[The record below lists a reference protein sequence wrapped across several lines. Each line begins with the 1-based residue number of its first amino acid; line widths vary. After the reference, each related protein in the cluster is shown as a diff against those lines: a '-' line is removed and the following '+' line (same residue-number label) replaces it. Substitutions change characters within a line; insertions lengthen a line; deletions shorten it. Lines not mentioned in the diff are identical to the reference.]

1 MSERISTSS
10 SSLCSSF
17 SNCRLQS
24 TSGTRRGRN
33 ALSHLGGITRP
44 SSSSPHGDSG
54 CTTKSSHEVGSLTL
68 QTHISWVKPIF
79 CFSKTNKKGSECFN
93 GHEAAKMTVALFP
106 LVDTLENLNP
116 VLDLR
121 EVCQGLNSSHLAT
134 KRNPRTF
141 QPKIPPKIPQ
151 SQEVSPY
158 SESVFPVVPGPVP
171 RRQKSAWLTPTCPC
185 RHLPPP
191 QGRSEA
197 RRIPRS
203 SNKKQLE
210 KKYRDL
216 PVSTSGHFLRFWI
229 FYKLAQKR
237 FFDPSATAFHKLPQ
251 QQIDVAAPLPWIGRQ
266 RGWCQTCRVQSSGG
280 ILVGRS
286 SCLKMRDVF
295 FGRQQCFLGSRI
307 GNQCTLANKN
317 AGNC

>member
-141 QPKIPPKIPQ
+141 QPKIPQKIPQ
-151 SQEVSPY
+151 FQEVSPY

-191 QGRSEA
+191 RGRSEA
-197 RRIPRS
+197 RRIPPLIQQKAAG
-203 SNKKQLE
+203 KKI
-210 KKYRDL
+210 
-216 PVSTSGHFLRFWI
+216 SRFASPDIWA
-229 FYKLAQKR
+229 LQ
-237 FFDPSATAFHKLPQ
+237 
-251 QQIDVAAPLPWIGRQ
+251 RQ
-266 RGWCQTCRVQSSGG
+266 RFTNCHNNKSTLQLRCHESADKEADVKHAGCKV
-280 ILVGRS
+280 LVGFWS
-286 SCLKMRDVF
+286 
-295 FGRQQCFLGSRI
+295 
-307 GNQCTLANKN
+307 
-317 AGNC
+317 AGAVA